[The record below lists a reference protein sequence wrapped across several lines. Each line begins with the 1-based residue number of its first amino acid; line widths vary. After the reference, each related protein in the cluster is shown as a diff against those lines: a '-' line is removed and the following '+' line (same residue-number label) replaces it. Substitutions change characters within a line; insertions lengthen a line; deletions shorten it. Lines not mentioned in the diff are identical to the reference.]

1 VKKVLDP
8 LKQVPGVRRAML
20 ISRDGVPITYLAN
33 SDQLGRVDPR
43 PWTDSSEDS
52 SAFAG
57 MATGLLK
64 EIERS
69 VDPLSW
75 EPPQRVVLRSARGT
89 LILLRTER
97 ATLTVELVRGMAPEE
112 LRLPMESVVA
122 RLQRALA
129 RDTNTNTNTA
139 AAIATVEEEPPG
151 PLPGGGEGLK
161 DPSRH
166 ESPTGS
172 EVPETTT
179 DS

>member
-1 VKKVLDP
+1 MKKVLDP

-57 MATGLLK
+57 MATSLLM

-75 EPPQRVVLRSARGT
+75 APPERVVLRSARGT

-122 RLQRALA
+122 RLQRALS
-129 RDTNTNTNTA
+129 RDTNTNTA

-151 PLPGGGEGLK
+151 PLPGGGEGTK
-161 DPSRH
+161 DPSRQ